1 MKLRIP
7 LLEDIALYILV
18 ISIFCF
24 DGDARLN
31 KILYMAIILFV
42 FTMSKRLISGPVPSF
57 FWKSW
62 MPFLVVCA
70 ASVIWSV
77 NRGVSIQRVVTVA
90 INIAIFGIL
99 WIYVVENQKQWE
111 LLRSIAIGG
120 LIFAVYIVFY
130 YGGVSSFIK
139 MMASA
144 DIRSRIGGEV
154 AHISLIGQSLA
165 MAGIVTVALLQN
177 AENKWVRYFWGGA
190 LIVDILVILASQS
203 RTGLA
208 LLIAGAAAL
217 FMIQAKTERMQKWLF
232 RAVILLAI
240 AFVVLQN
247 VDLSSVLGRWSTLF
261 GNEKD
266 ASTSI
271 RMKLVFEGLSVFLN
285 RPFGGCG
292 IATSGIVSAYKSYFH
307 NNYIELLATTGI
319 LGFTSFYYVYISAFR
334 NIRRTVKTNRLAS
347 VAMILLLA
355 QLGIMIATVTYYV
368 KYQFLFVVF
377 IMAVPYTND
386 QTIDKEIEQ

>member
-7 LLEDIALYILV
+7 LLEDIALYVLV
-18 ISIFCF
+18 ISVFCF

-31 KILYMAIILFV
+31 KILYIAIILFV
-42 FTMSKRLISGPVPSF
+42 SLMSKRLISRPVPSY
-57 FWKSW
+57 FWKNW
-62 MPFLVVCA
+62 MPFLIVCA

-77 NRGVSIQRVVTVA
+77 NRSVSIQRVITVA
-90 INIAIFGIL
+90 INIILFGIL
-99 WIYVVENQKQWE
+99 WIYVVENEKQWE
-111 LLRSIAIGG
+111 LLKSIAIGG
-120 LIFAVYIVFY
+120 LIFAVYIVLY

-139 MMASA
+139 LMASA
-144 DIRSRIGGEV
+144 DEKTRIGGEV
-154 AHISLIGQSLA
+154 AHLSLIGQSLA
-165 MAGIVTVALLQN
+165 MAGIVTVALLLN
-177 AENKWVRYFWGGA
+177 SEKKWIRYFWGGA

-217 FMIQAKTERMQKWLF
+217 FLIQAKTERVQKWLF
-232 RAVILLAI
+232 RAVILLVI
-240 AFVVLQN
+240 AFIVLKN

-261 GNEKD
+261 GDDKD

-271 RMKLVFEGLSVFLN
+271 RMKLIIEGLIVFLN
-285 RPFGGCG
+285 HPFGGCG

-334 NIRRTVKTNRLAS
+334 NIRRIVKTNRLAS